1 MTIREID
8 DYLEK
13 QYFPTH
19 KKIGRKEYSPSI
31 LTSQLGTIEKYIPDN
46 PYKRETFYAL
56 CAERK
61 EMIPKMLESGYITIE
76 DILEFIEE
84 SQSCEFLCSL
94 PDDYCEDN
102 QRLIDGIISNK
113 EKIMYDLLPK
123 SLRNNPQ
130 IQESFHRP
138 KSIDNSDLLDKNGR
152 DTNWCDQD
160 GNLVEYF
167 TLQGDVKITSKEDYL
182 FIVDKYTKSDMS
194 VPFFC
199 NTFGISSIDGFNK
212 LLNRVIKEETSMRD
226 AIEEAGLKTQ
236 NEYIRKIIRIAEEI
250 DSGKLDFDTYMR
262 EKCNYYQ
269 RFSLLFQN
277 TKNKENLMNQVLEY
291 IQANQEELPN
301 MLFSLMETTPTEL
314 YRTIVLYSSCAG
326 VDIDEIRAT
335 IRKITTNYRKGYSR
349 KDINGISGSIQGRE
363 YKIDDEVID
372 QALEY
377 VRCKDIYLCNYTM
390 QIAAKKMAL
399 GEIDYSQ
406 EVEARKQEIIEN
418 IKELSE
424 KLIKVSTI
432 SEYIEIMEEES
443 HKKKGGSI

>member
-1 MTIREID
+1 
-8 DYLEK
+8 
-13 QYFPTH
+13 
-19 KKIGRKEYSPSI
+19 
-31 LTSQLGTIEKYIPDN
+31 
-46 PYKRETFYAL
+46 
-56 CAERK
+56 
-61 EMIPKMLESGYITIE
+61 
-76 DILEFIEE
+76 
-84 SQSCEFLCSL
+84 
-94 PDDYCEDN
+94 
-102 QRLIDGIISNK
+102 
-113 EKIMYDLLPK
+113 
-123 SLRNNPQ
+123 
-130 IQESFHRP
+130 
-138 KSIDNSDLLDKNGR
+138 
-152 DTNWCDQD
+152 
-160 GNLVEYF
+160 
-167 TLQGDVKITSKEDYL
+167 
-182 FIVDKYTKSDMS
+182 MS

-212 LLNRVIKEETSMRD
+212 LLNRVIKEETSMKN

-236 NEYIRKIIRIAEEI
+236 NEYIRKIIRIAEEL

-291 IQANQEELPN
+291 IQVNQEELPN

-326 VDIDEIRAT
+326 IDIDDIRAT
-335 IRKITTNYRKGYSR
+335 IRKITTNYRKGYAR
-349 KDINGISGSIQGRE
+349 KDINGISGIIQGRE
-363 YKIDDEVID
+363 YKIDDDVID

-390 QIAAKKMAL
+390 QIAAKKIAL

-432 SEYIEIMEEES
+432 SEYMEIMEEES